1 MFDLEACNWC
11 LQLSKPIKIKYF
23 SYFLNKASGGVVVV
37 KLKLHEAQSYNSGT
51 RVGLIKVWLLCVCL
65 EIWLTPDPPCTF
77 FIQFALEY
85 THLIRDTERV
95 KKKKKSERENIKT
108 TQNKSNLTHP
118 FLSYHTLPLCPS
130 CLLLGVAL
138 FLPLGTNFICLGSP
152 HMRLL

>member
-1 MFDLEACNWC
+1 MFDLGAWNWC

-23 SYFLNKASGGVVVV
+23 SYFLNKASGVVVVV

-77 FIQFALEY
+77 FI
-85 THLIRDTERV
+85 HLHWNIHIWSERQREW
-95 KKKKKSERENIKT
+95 KKKKSERENIKT

-118 FLSYHTLPLCPS
+118 FLCYHTLPLCLS
-130 CLLLGVAL
+130 CLLVGVAL
-138 FLPLGTNFICLGSP
+138 FLPLGTNLICLGSP

>member
-77 FIQFALEY
+77 FYSICIGIY
-85 THLIRDTERV
+85 TFDQRHRESEE
-95 KKKKKSERENIKT
+95 KKKSERENIKT